1 MPKYDHPE
9 FTVVR
14 EVALSGNISCAAAT
28 SAFVGSSLKVRTK
41 AIVLGCTFRVG
52 SAGSATGSNS
62 FKIAR
67 IDTSGTISNMQ
78 VLTLTA
84 PVAGQVID
92 ISMTSGFTVTSMG
105 EAAALV
111 GNAASADKIPVLSDI
126 IWRYR
131 LLPYELPPNYN
142 IG

>member
-1 MPKYDHPE
+1 MDYSHPE
-9 FTVVR
+9 FLIVR
-14 EVALSGNISCAAAT
+14 DGVLSGNISCAAAT

-52 SAGSATGSNS
+52 SAGSAAGSNS

-78 VLTLTA
+78 TKTLTA
-84 PVAGQVID
+84 PVAGDVID
-92 ISMTSGFTVTSMG
+92 MSLTSGFTVHSLG

-111 GNAASADKIPVLSDI
+111 GNAASADKIPVLSDV

-131 LLPYELPPNYN
+131 ILPAELPPNYN
-142 IG
+142 ME